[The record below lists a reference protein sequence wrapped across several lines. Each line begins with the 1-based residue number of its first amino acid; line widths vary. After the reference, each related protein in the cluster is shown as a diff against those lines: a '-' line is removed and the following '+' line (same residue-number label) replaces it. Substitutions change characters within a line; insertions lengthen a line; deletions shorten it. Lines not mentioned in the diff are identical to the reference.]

1 VRVEV
6 DSPDERD
13 FAIAARI
20 DQPGFLML
28 AKSGMCA
35 IPANL
40 HARSATIEQC
50 PVLGRSPER
59 VTGVSCGNDVGTPE
73 DDSDVEPS

>member
-1 VRVEV
+1 
-6 DSPDERD
+6 
-13 FAIAARI
+13 
-20 DQPGFLML
+20 ML
-28 AKSGMCA
+28 AKSAMCA
-35 IPANL
+35 IPANF
-40 HARSATIEQC
+40 HAGSATIEQC

>member
-1 VRVEV
+1 VRVEI
-6 DSPDERD
+6 DAADERGLP
-13 FAIAARI
+13 FAACI
-20 DQPGFLML
+20 DHPGFLML

-35 IPANL
+35 IPANF

-59 VTGVSCGNDVGTPE
+59 VTGVPCSNDVGTPE
-73 DDSDVEPS
+73 DDSDVDPS